1 MNLPGNSQG
10 NWLGSENKCEE
21 EDEKETNKWNKQER
35 GERKRSSM
43 LLLPRSPVCTQMG
56 IFFSPVNEKSV
67 ILVNYLCLHA
77 IQETSETFLHKEET
91 VYKTLSKV

>member
-1 MNLPGNSQG
+1 MEQTREGRKEEKQHAASSQI
-10 NWLGSENKCEE
+10 
-21 EDEKETNKWNKQER
+21 
-35 GERKRSSM
+35 SS
-43 LLLPRSPVCTQMG
+43 LHTDG
-56 IFFSPVNEKSV
+56 YFFFPVNEKSV

>member
-1 MNLPGNSQG
+1 MEQTREGR
-10 NWLGSENKCEE
+10 KEE
-21 EDEKETNKWNKQER
+21 
-35 GERKRSSM
+35 RSSVF
-43 LLLPRSPVCTQMG
+43 LLPRSPVCTQMG
-56 IFFSPVNEKSV
+56 IIFFSPVNEKSV